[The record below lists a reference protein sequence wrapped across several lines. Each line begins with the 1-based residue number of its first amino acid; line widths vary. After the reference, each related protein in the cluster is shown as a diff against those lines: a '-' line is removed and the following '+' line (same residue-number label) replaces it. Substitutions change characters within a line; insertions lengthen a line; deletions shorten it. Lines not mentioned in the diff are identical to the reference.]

1 MDLDQYV
8 VNGVGLEHVRN
19 RNEIRVIRALQR
31 VLPEYGDFDGC
42 RICLE
47 DAYAA
52 ALSRLPHEYIQ
63 DGTFLAQSAV
73 TDDEVEL
80 EVRKA
85 IVRVMQHPRHN

>member
-31 VLPEYGDFDGC
+31 VIDEYGDFDAC

-63 DGTFLAQSAV
+63 DGTFLAKSAV
-73 TDDEVEL
+73 SEDEVEL
-80 EVRKA
+80 QVRKA
-85 IVRVMQHPRHN
+85 IVRVMRHPRHG